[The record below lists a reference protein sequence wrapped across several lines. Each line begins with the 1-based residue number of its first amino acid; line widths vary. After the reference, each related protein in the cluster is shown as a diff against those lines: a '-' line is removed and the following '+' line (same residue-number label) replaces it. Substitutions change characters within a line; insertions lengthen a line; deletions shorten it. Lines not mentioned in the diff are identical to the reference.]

1 MAREKI
7 VIKEWHTWVYQVLY
21 STKEVCKEAN
31 YGMFHESFLSFQLEI
46 AYLV

>member
-7 VIKEWHTWVYQVLY
+7 VIQVYQVLY